1 MTRVEELL
9 EKTSRTFALSIPVLP
24 EPTRRQV
31 MIAYLLFR
39 IADTFEDAAHW
50 PPAHAS
56 SPLQRLLSAQLVILA
71 AMAFA
76 SWRVQ
81 SGRLVLGG
89 RAGNALAWAGGIYMA
104 GSLARIAVGLAVPAA
119 PDWFRTW
126 IPAVFHVVLAAYV
139 LTLAL
144 CHRRVLGLA
153 HGEAHK

>member
-1 MTRVEELL
+1 MAEPAKQSSLYQDFLSVFGAFQGSELPYWL
-9 EKTSRTFALSIPVLP
+9 
-24 EPTRRQV
+24 
-31 MIAYLLFR
+31 
-39 IADTFEDAAHW
+39 
-50 PPAHAS
+50 
-56 SPLQRLLSAQLVILA
+56 LLSAQLVILA